1 MVRQLTK
8 KDAYSAF
15 EYALKASETKRQW
28 PRRLDAFLTFL
39 QLDGPNVNERS
50 NNLYD
55 LVKTEGID
63 WIESHIID
71 FIYFQKQ
78 RVLHGEITKTTINN
92 YIKPLKTFC
101 DMNNILLNWKYLRKG
116 VPKGRKSALDR
127 IPEVSEVKKLLHDSD
142 IRLKPIISVM
152 LSSGIRVGAWEELKW
167 KHVTPIKDEK
177 KGENIIAAKLLVYP
191 GDEEEYYTFITPEAW
206 NYLKEWMD
214 FRVFHGEII
223 TGES

>member
-1 MVRQLTK
+1 
-8 KDAYSAF
+8 
-15 EYALKASETKRQW
+15 
-28 PRRLDAFLTFL
+28 
-39 QLDGPNVNERS
+39 
-50 NNLYD
+50 
-55 LVKTEGID
+55 
-63 WIESHIID
+63 
-71 FIYFQKQ
+71 
-78 RVLHGEITKTTINN
+78 
-92 YIKPLKTFC
+92 
-101 DMNNILLNWKYLRKG
+101 
-116 VPKGRKSALDR
+116 
-127 IPEVSEVKKLLHDSD
+127 
-142 IRLKPIISVM
+142 M